1 MRKYF
6 LTLDLEEWY
15 HLEYLKEYKDVIAS
29 KQRFAPQVTPFLKK
43 MAQEGVYLTV
53 FVLEDVAKD
62 NPEVVREI
70 AKMGHEIACHG
81 QHHELVYELSV
92 DEFRKSIG
100 ESKKTLEEIT
110 GEKVKGYRAPCFSM
124 ENEKLDVLWDLGFN
138 YDASL
143 IRFKEHKLYN
153 VMNMSSFKNMESM
166 VYRKED
172 KYEFETPTLDIMGKS
187 IPISGGGYF
196 RLFPLLLMKY
206 FMKKHWEKEENFIFY
221 IHPFEVVGETL
232 ENGKKM
238 GKKNYFRFQVGRPTL
253 QKKLLK
259 YIKWLKNQD
268 VEFVKFEDYISEDTK
283 IKGKEGMVI

>member
-15 HLEYLKEYKDVIAS
+15 HLEYLKEYKDVIDS
-29 KQRFAPQVTPFLKK
+29 KQRFAPRVIPFLKE
-43 MAQEGVYLTV
+43 MADHGVYLTV

-62 NPEVVREI
+62 HPEVVREI

-81 QHHELVYELSV
+81 KHHELVYDMTI
-92 DEFRKSIG
+92 DEFRKIIG
-100 ESKKTLEEIT
+100 ETKKTIEEIT
-110 GEKVKGYRAPCFSM
+110 GQSVKGYRAPCFSM
-124 ENEKLDVLWDLGFN
+124 ENEKLEVLWDLGFK

-153 VMNMSSFKNMESM
+153 VMDMSAFKNMESM
-166 VYRKED
+166 IYRKED

-196 RLFPLLLMKY
+196 RLFPLWLMKY
-206 FMKKHWEKEENFIFY
+206 FMKKHWEKEDNFIFY
-221 IHPFEVVGETL
+221 IHPFEVVGEIL

-238 GKKNYFRFQVGRPTL
+238 GKKNYFRFQVGRPAL

-259 YIKWLKNQD
+259 YIKWLKKQD
-268 VEFVKFEDYISEDTK
+268 VEFVKFEDYIDR
-283 IKGKEGMVI
+283 EGIAI

>member
-15 HLEYLKEYKDVIAS
+15 HLEYLKEFKDVIGS
-29 KQRFAPQVTPFLKK
+29 NQRFAPEVIPFLKK

-70 AKMGHEIACHG
+70 AKMGHEVACHG
-81 QHHELVYELSV
+81 KQHELVYEV
-92 DEFRKSIG
+92 TTEEFRKIIG
-100 ESKKTLEEIT
+100 ESKKSLEEIT
-110 GEKVKGYRAPCFSM
+110 GQPVKGYRAPCFSM
-124 ENEKLDVLWDLGFN
+124 ENEKLDILWDLGFK

-153 VMNMSSFKNMESM
+153 VMDMSSFEKMESM
-166 VYRKED
+166 IYRRKD
-172 KYEFETPTLDIMGKS
+172 KYEFETPTLDIMSKS

-196 RLFPLLLMKY
+196 RLFPLWLMKY
-206 FMKKHWEKEENFIFY
+206 FMKKHWEKEDNFIFY

-232 ENGKKM
+232 EHGKKM

-259 YIKWLKNQD
+259 YIKWLKKQD
-268 VEFVKFEDYISEDTK
+268 VEFMKLEDYIRKDAN
-283 IKGKEGMVI
+283 KEGMAI